1 MRPKLNESF
10 LENRYARADRRER
23 RLHPLSEFPGAI
35 MLALRAAVDP
45 AVRCRDG
52 EGRVQR
58 ASFRHAAGVAQ
69 DYQDGIFAG
78 TNDVIETITGKPPVT
93 LEEFVSK
100 FTV

>member
-10 LENRYARADRRER
+10 LENRYARADRPAR
-23 RLHPLSEFPGAI
+23 RLHPLTEFPGAI

-58 ASFRHAAGVAQ
+58 ASFRHIAGVAQ

-78 TNDVIETITGKPPVT
+78 TNVVIETITGKPPLT
-93 LEEFVSK
+93 LEEFVSR